1 MIFLEQGEFK
11 KSSAKKPHCFRN
23 KKNLIL
29 ELRAR
34 AESRLALKRRL
45 HLSSCE
51 VLVHRLLRD
60 TKKLV
65 RWPKELREAIRATF
79 SQ

>member
-51 VLVHRLLRD
+51 VLGHGLLRD

-65 RWPKELREAIRATF
+65 RWPKEMREAIRATF

>member
-45 HLSSCE
+45 
-51 VLVHRLLRD
+51 
-60 TKKLV
+60 